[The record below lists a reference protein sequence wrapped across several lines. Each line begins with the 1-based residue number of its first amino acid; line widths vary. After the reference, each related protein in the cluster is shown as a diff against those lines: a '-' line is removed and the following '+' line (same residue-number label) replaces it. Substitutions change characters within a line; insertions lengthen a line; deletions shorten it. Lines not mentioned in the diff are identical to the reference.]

1 MAGSERQSDPNSGG
15 TRDLSGPARTARDR
29 RQGRRG
35 HHSGEY
41 AAPEGIA
48 GRPSVCTAQD
58 DPFRPEHL
66 QAIAKSLHNISV
78 DTNRC
83 VAYISFMNSNQFV
96 RWLKKQG
103 CRTETHSGGSGHVT
117 VKLGDRKS
125 QVPMH
130 GGKKQ
135 LGTGLMNKIKNNLGL
150 N

>member
-1 MAGSERQSDPNSGG
+1 MMAFEIVPFEWRHRPGMVFAYPEATDGAP
-15 TRDLSGPARTARDR
+15 
-29 RQGRRG
+29 RG
-35 HHSGEY
+35 VY
-41 AAPEGIA
+41 AAQRASQP
-48 GRPSVCTAQD
+48 RLV
-58 DPFRPEHL
+58 PFRPEHL

-103 CRTETHSGGSGHVT
+103 CTTETHSRGSGHVT